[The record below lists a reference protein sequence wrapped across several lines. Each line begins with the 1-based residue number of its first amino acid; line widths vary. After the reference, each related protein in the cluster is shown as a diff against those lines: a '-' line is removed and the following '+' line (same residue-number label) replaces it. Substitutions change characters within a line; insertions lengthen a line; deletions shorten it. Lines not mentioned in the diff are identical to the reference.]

1 MKPSFEL
8 VASIIDKLIEDTDYG
23 NIYDYVF
30 DGASDI
36 SCWFYEVE
44 NYTNFEMAHGYTK
57 IVIESDKLGD
67 WVLKIPILN
76 EKRKD
81 FAQLR
86 PLITKLPVRLDL
98 RDFLLPLFS
107 LLKFQIFQFI
117 FRKKFIVAMVMLVI
131 TSMIGLPGRWKKVA
145 TSMIPMMILMTPFM
159 KRLLI

>member
-44 NYTNFEMAHGYTK
+44 NYTHFEMAHGYTK
-57 IVIESDKLGD
+57 IVIESDRLGD
-67 WVLKIPILN
+67 WVLKIPII
-76 EKRKD
+76 RKKKI
-81 FAQLR
+81 FAQSRL
-86 PLITKLPVRLDL
+86 LIIKLPVRLDL
-98 RDFLLPLFS
+98 RDFLLLLFS

-117 FRKKFIVAMVMLVI
+117 FRKKFIAAKAMLVI
-131 TSMIGLPGRWKKVA
+131 TSMIGLHDRWKKVA
-145 TSMIPMMILMTPFM
+145 TSMIPMMNLMMPFM